1 VQIRRFGSDGLLH
14 DVARKTDFG
23 SRIRNARVVGIRY
36 LDLGIVPIHRR
47 QDENEDVSMI
57 DGTDLGALPPQYI
70 LLALESGDLVLFYAR
85 DVGSGVE
92 FVTFRQRM
100 SKPLLRDLPGK
111 HLAVDPSSRYIAIA
125 GCENIFSI
133 YALHPREMLNAQCLN
148 GEPFCPILAVRDIR
162 VRGVVHKI
170 EFLYPAPDD
179 PNHIILLV
187 LAIKGGTTATF
198 IYDWDAGHNLTDI
211 RTYNIS
217 GHPLPRKYRMPILLI
232 PLVIKSAFLLVFGES
247 IIECHNLLAGTP
259 EYRSVAVR
267 KNQDASSTLRIDQI
281 PPTWTAWVRPM
292 RTRRYSKE
300 HDDIYIAR
308 EDGFVAYIEINSD
321 GYVQSQSDAGTFK
334 GNIGTAFASLEMDL
348 NGRDRDFLVAGGEGC
363 DGGVY
368 MVSFSNKSLNYY

>member
-1 VQIRRFGSDGLLH
+1 M
-14 DVARKTDFG
+14 ARKTNFG
-23 SRIRNARVVGIRY
+23 SRIRNACVVGTRY
-36 LDLGIVPIHRR
+36 LDLGIVPVHRR
-47 QDENEDVSMI
+47 QDENEDVPMV
-57 DGTDLGALPPQYI
+57 DGTDLGTPPPQYI
-70 LLALESGDLVLFYAR
+70 LLALEQGDLVLFYAR
-85 DVGSGVE
+85 NVGSEVM

-100 SKPLLRDLPGK
+100 SKSLLRDLPGK

-125 GCENIFSI
+125 GCESTFSI
-133 YALHPREMLNAQCLN
+133 YALHSRETVNAQWLN
-148 GEPFCPILAVRDIR
+148 EELFCPILAVRDIR

-179 PNHIILLV
+179 PNHIVLLV
-187 LAIKGGTTATF
+187 LAVKGGTTAMF
-198 IYDWDAGHNLTDI
+198 IYDWDAGQNLIDI

-217 GHPLPRKYRMPILLI
+217 GHPLPRKYRMPTLLI

-267 KNQDASSTLRIDQI
+267 KNQDASSLTSADQI
-281 PPTWTAWVRPM
+281 PLTWTAWVRPM
-292 RTRRYSKE
+292 RTRKYSKE

-321 GYVQSQSDAGTFK
+321 GYVQSQSDAGVFK
-334 GNIGTAFASLEMDL
+334 GNIGTAFSSLEMDL

-368 MVSFSNKSLNYY
+368 MVSFNNKFLNCY